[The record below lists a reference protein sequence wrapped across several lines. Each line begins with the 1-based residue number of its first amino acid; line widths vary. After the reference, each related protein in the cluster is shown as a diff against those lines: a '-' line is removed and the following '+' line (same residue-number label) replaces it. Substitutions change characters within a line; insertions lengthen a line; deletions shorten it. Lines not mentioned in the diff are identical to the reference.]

1 MGEKK
6 AVLNVTVD
14 ESVAESVRK
23 EAALRGSTISSVVE
37 AALRELLDWE
47 RIRRDGIAAIEE
59 YYREF
64 GYPAPEVV
72 AAAKAEV
79 AEVHRQIDEARRAD
93 VDRREVGSARD
104 SGTAA

>member
-1 MGEKK
+1 MGERK

-47 RIRRDGIAAIEE
+47 RIRRDGLAAMEE
-59 YYREF
+59 YFREF
-64 GYPAPEVV
+64 GRPGPEVM
-72 AAAKAEV
+72 AAADAEV
-79 AEVHRQIDEARRAD
+79 AEMERALDEARRRNAERLRSGAPGD
-93 VDRREVGSARD
+93 YGISA
-104 SGTAA
+104 